1 MRIVHVSICLPDDY
15 SEFPTEDVEDAEMAI
30 ECLVS
35 TALAEVFNTVL
46 VENVIVQNSSRPGD
60 EREW

>member
-1 MRIVHVSICLPDDY
+1 MRTVHVCICLPDDY
-15 SEFPTEDVEDAEMAI
+15 SEFPAEDVEDAEMAI
-30 ECLVS
+30 ESLVS

-60 EREW
+60 ERER

>member
-1 MRIVHVSICLPDDY
+1 MRTVHVCICLPDDY
-15 SEFPTEDVEDAEMAI
+15 SEIPVEDVEDAEMAI
-30 ECLVS
+30 ESLVS

-60 EREW
+60 ERE